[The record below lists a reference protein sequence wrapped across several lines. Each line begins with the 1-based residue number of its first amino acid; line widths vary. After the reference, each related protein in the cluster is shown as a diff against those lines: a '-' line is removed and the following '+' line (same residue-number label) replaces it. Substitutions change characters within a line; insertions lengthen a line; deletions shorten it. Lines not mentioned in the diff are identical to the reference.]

1 MASIQVKPYQA
12 LAVTT
17 FLAMLMLTAVQPGS
31 WFFHLYP
38 VFIIVAVWGVIVTPL
53 AYRREHVHPHPKAKR
68 GVQPDM
74 YAMIDRML
82 DYLDADE
89 MTYLQ
94 RRLAEIE
101 NAQTDQFPADL
112 ESLLDE
118 REALS
123 RRKLGGWDR

>member
-1 MASIQVKPYQA
+1 MASLQVKPYQA

-17 FLAMLMLTAVQPGS
+17 LIALLMMTAVQPGN
-31 WFFHLYP
+31 WLFNLFP

-53 AYRREHVHPHPKAKR
+53 AYQRERVRPRSKAKR

-89 MTYLQ
+89 MAYLQ

-101 NAQTDQFPADL
+101 NSQTDHFPADL